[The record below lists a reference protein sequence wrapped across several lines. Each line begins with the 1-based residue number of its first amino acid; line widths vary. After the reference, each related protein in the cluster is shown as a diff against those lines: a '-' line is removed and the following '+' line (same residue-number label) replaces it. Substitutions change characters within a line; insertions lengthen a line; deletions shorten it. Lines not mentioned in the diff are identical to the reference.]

1 MTAKRLAS
9 FGVLFGELF
18 LVSISD
24 FIELTG
30 RTANGQVDVIQ
41 THAIKR
47 HVIKAQSILLR
58 VFVSAYMCVH
68 ECTLRTGVGNMNI
81 MTHLACVSQH
91 QSLKARL

>member
-24 FIELTG
+24 FIKLTE

-41 THAIKR
+41 MHGIK
-47 HVIKAQSILLR
+47 HHTEAQFILLR
-58 VFVSAYMCVH
+58 VFVSVYMCVH
-68 ECTLRTGVGNMNI
+68 ECTLMTRVGNMNI
-81 MTHLACVSQH
+81 MTHLACVLQH
-91 QSLKARL
+91 QSPKTSL